1 MGMGLICILFVDD
14 LSEGMNPKGLFVLF
28 SNFGVVKDVFIP
40 NKRRRGTSS
49 RSGFVRD
56 DCPIAAVKRAD
67 FGKGQVSKEV
77 CESSQALRGVDRDPR
92 GRNTY
97 AEVVRGEVRK
107 QVNGLRVHAEEYGN
121 DWLFNS
127 LVVKV
132 KLQLSFNEFKADMQ
146 IRDLQNIEVKEGGGR
161 IVYVI
166 FPLVQAMQ
174 NRSNLINNWIEHW
187 CETAVEWEKGMKVD
201 GERLTWLYC
210 YGIPPNLWNSKK
222 FQKIGEKWGKVVG
235 IRDETLSMASL
246 NCGKV
251 EIITTQMETINNM
264 VIMESRGLSYSIR
277 VVEYIEQ
284 SFGLQSEANVTGS
297 KA

>member
-107 QVNGLRVHAEEYGN
+107 QV
-121 DWLFNS
+121 
-127 LVVKV
+127 

-187 CETAVEWEKGMKVD
+187 CETAVEWEKGMK
-201 GERLTWLYC
+201 
-210 YGIPPNLWNSKK
+210 
-222 FQKIGEKWGKVVG
+222 KIGEKWGKVVG